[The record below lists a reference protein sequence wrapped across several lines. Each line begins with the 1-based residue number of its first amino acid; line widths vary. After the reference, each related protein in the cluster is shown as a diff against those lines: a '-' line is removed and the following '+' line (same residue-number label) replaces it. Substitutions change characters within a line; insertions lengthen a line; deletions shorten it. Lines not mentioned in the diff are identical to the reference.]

1 MFFLFLS
8 ICLFCSVLSAE
19 VSIPRSIRQERDTDE
34 VGRGCV
40 GGDDV
45 DDSGDV
51 DVDVDGDGEVMV
63 MIMAMASL
71 MARALSRGLGRVL
84 SGP

>member
-1 MFFLFLS
+1 M
-8 ICLFCSVLSAE
+8 
-19 VSIPRSIRQERDTDE
+19 
-34 VGRGCV
+34 

-71 MARALSRGLGRVL
+71 MAIALSKSLGRGL
-84 SGP
+84 SGPQGFSQILRTTPRGIRNEILETKNKM

>member
-1 MFFLFLS
+1 MG
-8 ICLFCSVLSAE
+8 
-19 VSIPRSIRQERDTDE
+19 E

-40 GGDDV
+40 GGDDA